1 MRETRNFIYG
11 RNPYFQDS
19 RSWGGSHFVEY
30 LTNELIEKAWGLI
43 EEIEA
48 EGGMTEAIEAGIP
61 KLRIE
66 EVATR
71 KQARLD
77 SGKDIVVGV
86 NKFTSDEEQKLDVLA
101 IDNQTVLKQQIEQLN
116 AVKATR
122 DNKTVQSTLKK
133 LRLAAQSKITNKS
146 NQNLLKL
153 CVEQQSTRYF
163 R

>member
-1 MRETRNFIYG
+1 M
-11 RNPYFQDS
+11 
-19 RSWGGSHFVEY
+19 
-30 LTNELIEKAWGLI
+30 GLI

-86 NKFTSDEEQKLDVLA
+86 NKFTSDEEQKLDVL
-101 IDNQTVLKQQIEQLN
+101 Q
-116 AVKATR
+116 
-122 DNKTVQSTLKK
+122 
-133 LRLAAQSKITNKS
+133 
-146 NQNLLKL
+146 
-153 CVEQQSTRYF
+153 
-163 R
+163 